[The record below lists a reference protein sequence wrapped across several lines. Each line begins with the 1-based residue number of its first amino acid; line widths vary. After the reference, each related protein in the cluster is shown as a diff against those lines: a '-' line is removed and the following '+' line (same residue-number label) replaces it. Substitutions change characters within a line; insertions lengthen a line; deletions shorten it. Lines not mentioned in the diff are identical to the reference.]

1 MERTQRLYPGLV
13 SLTLSLSHSLTL
25 SLSHT
30 HSISSL
36 HVQDAL
42 KADGIKDAQKTAA
55 LLCGVKGMTEGVKEV
70 LKDAGVPDSNVL
82 FNF

>member
-1 MERTQRLYPGLV
+1 MTKSRSHCIASLY
-13 SLTLSLSHSLTL
+13 
-25 SLSHT
+25 
-30 HSISSL
+30 
-36 HVQDAL
+36 VQDAL
-42 KADGIKDAQKTAA
+42 KTDGIENASKTAA